1 MRNSI
6 GWVLMSI
13 ILITGCKEGETLL
26 PKPRAYPRVEFPT
39 KNYEQAVLD
48 ECSFT
53 FDKPTYSKIVKD
65 EYFFEDLTP
74 HGCWFDLSF
83 DRFNGK
89 LHCSYFPIE
98 NREGLDSLVNDAFE
112 LVGKHRIKANYRDEF
127 VIKKENGVSGIFFDL
142 GGPVASPVQFFLT
155 DSTQH
160 FFRGALYFENKVN
173 PDSMNI
179 IHEFIKADVNNMI
192 ETFAWN

>member
-1 MRNSI
+1 MRHSLF
-6 GWVLMSI
+6 WFL
-13 ILITGCKEGETLL
+13 ILTFLISACRETETPL

-39 KNYEQAVLD
+39 KKYEPATLT

-53 FDKPTYSKIVKD
+53 FEKPVYSQVIKD
-65 EYFFEDLTP
+65 EYFFEEANP
-74 HGCWFDLSF
+74 HPCWFDLSF
-83 DRFNGK
+83 EQFNGK
-89 LHCSYFPIE
+89 LHCSYFPIDD
-98 NREGLDSLVNDAFE
+98 RQGLDSLITDAFE

-127 VIKKENGVSGIFFDL
+127 VIKKDNGVSGIFFDL
-142 GGPVASPVQFFLT
+142 GGPVASPIQFFLT
-155 DSTQH
+155 DSTEH

-179 IHEFIKADVNNMI
+179 IHEFIKTDVNNMI

>member
-1 MRNSI
+1 MRYSI
-6 GWVLMSI
+6 VGLFVSMILVLA
-13 ILITGCKEGETLL
+13 CREVEAPL
-26 PKPRAYPRVEFPT
+26 PKPRAYPRVEFPE
-39 KNYEQAVLD
+39 KSYERASLE
-48 ECSFT
+48 ECSFV
-53 FDKPTYSKIVKD
+53 FEKPTYSQIVKD
-65 EYFFEDLTP
+65 EYFFENVSP
-74 HGCWFDLSF
+74 HPCWFDLSF

-98 NREGLDSLVNDAFE
+98 NRESLDSLVTDAFE

-127 VIKKENGVSGIFFDL
+127 VIKKDNGVSGIFFDL
-142 GGPVASPVQFFLT
+142 GGPVASPIQFFLT

-192 ETFAWN
+192 ETFSWN